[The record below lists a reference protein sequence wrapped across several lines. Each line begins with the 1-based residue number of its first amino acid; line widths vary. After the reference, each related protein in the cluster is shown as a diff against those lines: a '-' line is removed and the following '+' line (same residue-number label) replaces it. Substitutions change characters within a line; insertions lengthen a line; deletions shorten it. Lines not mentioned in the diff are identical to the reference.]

1 MPPPYQTVSLPS
13 LAALL
18 AFLAHVPPVYRT
30 HTRPLG
36 ISTRAHASP
45 SPPFESAP
53 LTPRTDALAALLA
66 STPRLERLALRLERG
81 LAHHI
86 LPSFAALPRLAH
98 LDIASL
104 DDEADVPL
112 SVSPLSPLPCSTR

>member
-1 MPPPYQTVSLPS
+1 MSAHTPPPYQTVSLPS
-13 LAALL
+13 
-18 AFLAHVPPVYRT
+18 
-30 HTRPLG
+30 
-36 ISTRAHASP
+36 
-45 SPPFESAP
+45 
-53 LTPRTDALAALLA
+53 LAALLA

-81 LAHHI
+81 LAPHI

-112 SVSPLSPLPCSTR
+112 SVSPVSPLPCSTR